1 MIMKQIHL
9 VNVRFRIRVD
19 AIPLVS
25 LFQPPAPTEGI
36 ISQNSSS
43 EFNLEGSSF
52 PVVSWVRNLD

>member
-9 VNVRFRIRVD
+9 VNVRLRIRVD

-43 EFNLEGSSF
+43 ELNLDGHCFS
-52 PVVSWVRNLD
+52 VVSWVRN